1 MPERPA
7 KRGFTLVELLIVML
21 IIGALIG
28 LLVPTI
34 GRAIRT
40 VHSTITRR
48 TISGI
53 GMGLEAYKNDF
64 GDYPPSDDD
73 TNYPRTGAEK
83 LVFYL
88 RGPQGSG
95 WGAGAAGM
103 LPQHVG
109 ASRSRTRTYG
119 PYYEADEDDI
129 KWEEVRGDWRRV
141 AFLDANE
148 PPGRIIYFKAGRDRD
163 GNTTYD
169 WNDNNLRSAPDAQG
183 KTNYPNQTA
192 FEDWTVI
199 GGHSSAADGDYKRHD
214 YLLVSPGQDGRFGGV
229 RRDEDGNV
237 FVATRQQVE
246 DGDAAYDDIT
256 NWN

>member
-40 VHSTITRR
+40 VRSTITRR
-48 TISGI
+48 IIRDI
-53 GMGLEAYKNDF
+53 GMGLEAYKKDF
-64 GDYPPSDDD
+64 GDYPSSDNDKS
-73 TNYPRTGAEK
+73 YPRTGAEK

-103 LPQHVG
+103 LPQNVG

-119 PYYEADEDDI
+119 PYYETGEDRI
-129 KWEEVRGDWRRV
+129 KWEQVRNKWERV

-148 PPGRIIYFKAGRDRD
+148 PPGRIIYFKAGRDD
-163 GNTTYD
+163 GKTTYD
-169 WNDNNLRSAPDAQG
+169 WDDNNLRAPDPQG
-183 KTNYPNQTA
+183 KTNYPNETA
-192 FEDWTVI
+192 FWEWTTI
-199 GGHSSAADGDYKRHD
+199 GGSQSAALEGDYKRHD
-214 YLLVSPGQDGRFGGV
+214 YLLASPGQDGRFGGV

-237 FVATRQQVE
+237 SVATRQQVE
-246 DGDAAYDDIT
+246 DGDATYDDIT